1 MYGESFGVRSPT
13 TAVPLTPLYG
23 ASVNWIVTE
32 TNAAGEAWWWAV
44 QSLHFSNYDDTAVH
58 LIALRRRNFYWSSH
72 AGQSR
77 GQNPI
82 SVASGMHCT
91 FICFAIQGELT
102 MTDSSQSYDAV
113 QLGLSS
119 HSTVKH
125 WLFVLCWQC
134 HIRRCTLCCFVHS
147 LVMFCLRTSSPI
159 RGGDQK
165 VIKRPCPYPDP

>member
-1 MYGESFGVRSPT
+1 
-13 TAVPLTPLYG
+13 
-23 ASVNWIVTE
+23 
-32 TNAAGEAWWWAV
+32 
-44 QSLHFSNYDDTAVH
+44 
-58 LIALRRRNFYWSSH
+58 
-72 AGQSR
+72 
-77 GQNPI
+77 
-82 SVASGMHCT
+82 MHCT

-102 MTDSSQSYDAV
+102 ITDSSQSYDAV

-159 RGGDQK
+159 RKAVPLSGPIIRCWTLELGNHALTCLTSHNRVSPSIVPPSSRKAWPLYEGLYVHTSPSSTMEVSNPTGSHPIIQYSTSDINNPLK
-165 VIKRPCPYPDP
+165 ILNV